1 MDLLCDLWPCLR
13 KRKDRLNCVIVMRN
27 LCFYGPSKAALA
39 SNGESL
45 TVRLLCDY
53 CMIEKVIDIFVQCLK
68 TEEMKFVKAIAAGI
82 QSLLYNCSK
91 VWGDGEERGGE
102 GERREI
108 KKEIK
113 DIFSLDKSFTQKQ
126 NITPRAL

>member
-1 MDLLCDLWPCLR
+1 
-13 KRKDRLNCVIVMRN
+13 
-27 LCFYGPSKAALA
+27 
-39 SNGESL
+39 
-45 TVRLLCDY
+45 
-53 CMIEKVIDIFVQCLK
+53 MIEKVIDIFVQCLK
-68 TEEMKFVKAIAAGI
+68 TEEMKFVKAIAAGV